1 MWARSF
7 ISCKGKTKPKT
18 YHTYSEH
25 WVDCL
30 PLGWRGRTSA
40 PKPSLRSTAG
50 WLTSSYLDGCG
61 PVCRKFARV
70 RYAKSK
76 TDLRTCWCTYRP
88 TDQLATNRAGWR
100 CKKEMQFRRRRL
112 LTRGTF
118 PIFRW
123 NMGVCRGMVSES
135 RLSSRFFRVPT
146 LCLSS
151 QKIST
156 YLDFSSI
163 IVEV

>member
-1 MWARSF
+1 M
-7 ISCKGKTKPKT
+7 
-18 YHTYSEH
+18 H
-25 WVDCL
+25 L
-30 PLGWRGRTSA
+30 
-40 PKPSLRSTAG
+40 
-50 WLTSSYLDGCG
+50 
-61 PVCRKFARV
+61 
-70 RYAKSK
+70 
-76 TDLRTCWCTYRP
+76 P

-135 RLSSRFFRVPT
+135 RLSSRFLRVT
-146 LCLSS
+146 SLCLSS

-156 YLDFSSI
+156 YLDFASI
-163 IVEV
+163 IVEVKNIFSGVFFIYWLYCKPIFISEEFHTNSVSFMSVLINCFNLGCVIVIKKERSQNLIKSKIIQVSRRSLQ